1 MRDEDRRELLDG
13 WFRAY
18 ANRVLAYLL
27 HRTDPQ
33 TAQDVLQEVFVTAFR
48 KAEQVPQPPL
58 GWLFGTARRLLANK
72 HRGHRRHDQL
82 IARLLDDA
90 SKEADP
96 DLAEVKEAFLQTLA
110 TLSPGDRE
118 VLTLTGWYD
127 LTPREAA
134 EALGTSAATYAVRLH
149 RARKRLAAALDQAG
163 YRGETPAGQ
172 LAEALR
178 GTEVLHG

>member
-1 MRDEDRRELLDG
+1 MRDDDRRALLDQ
-13 WFRAY
+13 WFRAD

-48 KAEQVPQPPL
+48 KADDVPRPPT

-72 HRGHRRHDQL
+72 HRGNRRHDDL
-82 IARLLDDA
+82 IARLLDDVGQ
-90 SKEADP
+90 EADA
-96 DLAEVKEAFLQTLA
+96 DVAEVKEAFAQTLA

-134 EALGTSAATYAVRLH
+134 EALGISAATYAVRLH
-149 RARKRLAAALDQAG
+149 RARKRLAAALDEAG
-163 YRGETPAGQ
+163 YHGETPAGQ

-178 GTEVLHG
+178 G

>member
-48 KAEQVPQPPL
+48 KAEDVPQPPL

-72 HRGHRRHDQL
+72 HRGYRRHDDL
-82 IARLLDDA
+82 IARLMDDVGNE
-90 SKEADP
+90 SDP
-96 DLAEVKEAFLQTLA
+96 DLAELKEAFAHTVA
-110 TLSPGDRE
+110 ALSVGDRE
-118 VLTLTGWYD
+118 VLTLTGWYG
-127 LTPREAA
+127 LTPTEAA
-134 EALGTSAATYAVRLH
+134 QALGCTASAYAVRLH
-149 RARKRLAAALDQAG
+149 RARKRLASALDEAG
-163 YRGETPAGQ
+163 YRGSSPGGQ

-178 GTEVLHG
+178 A